1 MQPTHL
7 LTLFSLLLVGAAHA
21 QTKFWS
27 CTCVTNG
34 VVALK
39 LMANCC
45 TSVSGN
51 INGDDCHI
59 VGEQDASKGLTG
71 EFLQCCLN
79 GGQGAG
85 CTP

>member
-1 MQPTHL
+1 MQSFYL
-7 LTLFSLLLVGAAHA
+7 LTLLFASGMANA
-21 QTKFWS
+21 QLKPWS
-27 CTCVTNG
+27 CTCETNG

-51 INGDDCHI
+51 ISGDQCHI
-59 VGEQDASKGLTG
+59 VGGQDASKGLTG

-85 CTP
+85 CN